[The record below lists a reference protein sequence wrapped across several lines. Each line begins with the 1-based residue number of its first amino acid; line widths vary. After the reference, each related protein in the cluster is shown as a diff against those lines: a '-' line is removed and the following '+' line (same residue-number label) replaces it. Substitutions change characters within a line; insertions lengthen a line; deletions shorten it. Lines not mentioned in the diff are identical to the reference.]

1 MISGACKPSIAS
13 RKCIIVQTNLSQI
26 LHNLWH
32 DIQFKLASIELHNA
46 TMLLAILDAPG
57 LAFHSFQFELPNS
70 RLNCGPCIFLTKFPI
85 QQTFPTKKNWQFS
98 IAGHID

>member
-1 MISGACKPSIAS
+1 M
-13 RKCIIVQTNLSQI
+13 
-26 LHNLWH
+26 
-32 DIQFKLASIELHNA
+32 ASIELYNA
-46 TMLLAILDAPG
+46 TMLLAVLDAPG

-70 RLNCGPCIFLTKFPI
+70 KLNCGPCIFLTKFPI

>member
-1 MISGACKPSIAS
+1 M
-13 RKCIIVQTNLSQI
+13 
-26 LHNLWH
+26 
-32 DIQFKLASIELHNA
+32 ASIELYNA

-70 RLNCGPCIFLTKFPI
+70 RLNCGPCKFPI

-98 IAGHID
+98 IAGHIDEY